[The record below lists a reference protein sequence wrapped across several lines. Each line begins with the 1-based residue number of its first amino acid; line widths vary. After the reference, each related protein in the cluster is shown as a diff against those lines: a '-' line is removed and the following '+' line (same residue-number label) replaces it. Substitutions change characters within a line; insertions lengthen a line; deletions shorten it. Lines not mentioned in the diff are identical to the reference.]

1 VGGSASARRS
11 QNTGASGQRPNGAG
25 PRLDTK
31 NGGEEADCS
40 HGRPSGPSGA
50 SSAVKLLK
58 VYTSSIFF
66 FSITQKVC
74 TSLY

>member
-1 VGGSASARRS
+1 VSARRS
-11 QNTGASGQRPNGAG
+11 QNTGASGRCPNGAG
-25 PRLDTK
+25 PRVDTR
-31 NGGEEADCS
+31 NRGEETDCS
-40 HGRPSGPSGA
+40 RRRLSGRPGA

-58 VYTSSIFF
+58 VYTSFVFF